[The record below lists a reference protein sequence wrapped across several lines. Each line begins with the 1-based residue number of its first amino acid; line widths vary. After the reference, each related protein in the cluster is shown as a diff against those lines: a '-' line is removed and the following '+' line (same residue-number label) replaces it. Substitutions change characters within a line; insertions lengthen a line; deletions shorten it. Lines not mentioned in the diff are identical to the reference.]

1 MGSTDEFCLRWNDFE
16 ANISSAFRH
25 LRNDPDF
32 FDVSLACRI
41 DSGGEASDQHRT
53 LKAHKVILSSCSP
66 YFRSLL
72 REQAKSLGNAGNG
85 VQTQIPY
92 IVMRGVSY
100 NQLSGILDFMYYGEA
115 NVAQEELDSFLALA
129 EELQVKGLTQSKG
142 NGSSTSDPAAE
153 RGQQQPTASGKK
165 RPPPPP
171 AAANAGSVK
180 KLKQAAAASSRSRS
194 PTPSAGSGSNFQGI
208 KTESTD
214 APFGGGGGSGG
225 ASAAAAASEEA
236 SGNDNDG
243 YYDSFGQDESRSY
256 DDPGEGT
263 SGFNED
269 DKALELSVGLS
280 AAARELAQMN
290 EKEYQARIKT
300 LTMRDRDGNAVCSFC
315 SKTSKMADVIA
326 THIEG
331 IHLRLGRYPCKY
343 CGKVF
348 NTRCANVMHVR
359 KKHKELNLL
368 ASAFGDHLASE
379 LTSQQ
384 QQRNSSYHD

>member
-269 DKALELSVGLS
+269 DKGQYEEYQQQQEQQESAVG
-280 AAARELAQMN
+280 EGMQMS
-290 EKEYQARIKT
+290 EEDYQARVRSLITTASSGSGFMCKICNQSARRMTVIRTHVECIHLMLSRYECQFCRKRYHSKVT
-300 LTMRDRDGNAVCSFC
+300 LTS
-315 SKTSKMADVIA
+315 
-326 THIEG
+326 HI
-331 IHLRLGRYPCKY
+331 H
-343 CGKVF
+343 
-348 NTRCANVMHVR
+348 AN
-359 KKHKELNLL
+359 HKEQHMLEK
-368 ASAFGDHLASE
+368 SFGDKISVNKFY
-379 LTSQQ
+379 QQ
-384 QQRNSSYHD
+384 Q

>member
-269 DKALELSVGLS
+269 DKGVISADLTEDSYQDRLSQLIRFDPDTSTYFCTGCTRQSSQHRQTIVNHVESVHLQI
-280 AAARELAQMN
+280 RQ
-290 EKEYQARIKT
+290 YQCK
-300 LTMRDRDGNAVCSFC
+300 FC
-315 SKTSKMADVIA
+315 SKAFYNKNARTKHTTRFHSTPTA
-326 THIEG
+326 TIFPE
-331 IHLRLGRYPCKY
+331 IKLP
-343 CGKVF
+343 F
-348 NTRCANVMHVR
+348 PF
-359 KKHKELNLL
+359 LNK
-368 ASAFGDHLASE
+368 
-379 LTSQQ
+379 
-384 QQRNSSYHD
+384 